1 MVEREPSVSEEDLH
15 AYVDGQIAGGE
26 CAAIEKWLESHPDDA
41 ARVAAWRA
49 QADAIRARYGDVVSE
64 PVPRRF
70 DVDKLARAG
79 RKWSK
84 LAAVAAVLAFLIG
97 GGAGWFGRSAWE
109 GMGPARM
116 VTTEAFEAHRLY
128 IAEVRH
134 PIEVKAG
141 ESHLNR
147 WLSRR
152 IGYGMPTPDLETFGL
167 KLLGGRL
174 LPGNAGRPAALYMY
188 EGPTGERFTIYSRK
202 DQAPQTSLRYR
213 AAGPVGSVFWIDD
226 DAAFVVSG
234 PADRARLQK
243 VAESVYEQVEN
254 RQPITTGSLPRM
266 LSDARGT
273 RW

>member
-15 AYVDGQIAGGE
+15 AYVDGQIAGGD
-26 CAAIEKWLESHPDDA
+26 CAAVEKWLENHPEDA

-49 QADAIRARYGDVVSE
+49 QADAIRARYGAVASE

-70 DVDKLARAG
+70 DVAKLARG
-79 RKWSK
+79 DRRWSR
-84 LAAVAAVLAFLIG
+84 LASAAALLAFVA
-97 GGAGWFGRSAWE
+97 GGAAGWSGRDVWE
-109 GMGPARM
+109 GTGPPRV

-152 IGYGMPTPDLETFGL
+152 VGYEMPTPNLDAFGL

-174 LPGNAGRPAALYMY
+174 LPGNAGRPALLYMY
-188 EGPTGERFTIYSRK
+188 EGATGERFTLYSRR
-202 DQAPQTSLRYR
+202 DQAPQSALRYR
-213 AAGPVGSVFWIDD
+213 AAGPVGSVFWAEDE
-226 DAAFVVSG
+226 AAYVVSG

-243 VAESVYEQVEN
+243 VAESVYEQIEN
-254 RQPITTGSLPRM
+254 RSKQTG
-266 LSDARGT
+266 AVT
-273 RW
+273 RPHLAQR

>member
-1 MVEREPSVSEEDLH
+1 MVEREPSVGEEELH

-26 CAAIEKWLESHPDDA
+26 RAVVEKWLESHPEDA

-49 QADAIRARYGDVVSE
+49 QADAIRARYGAVAGE
-64 PVPRRF
+64 TVPRRF
-70 DVDKLARAG
+70 DLATLARAN
-79 RKWSK
+79 RRWPR
-84 LAAVAAVLAFLIG
+84 LAAAAVLLAFLVG
-97 GGAGWFGRSAWE
+97 GGTGWFGRGAWE
-109 GMGPARM
+109 GAGPARI
-116 VTTEAFEAHRLY
+116 VTIEAFEAHRLY

-152 IGYGMPTPDLETFGL
+152 VGYEMPTPNLDAFGL

-188 EGPTGERFTIYSRK
+188 EGPTGERFTIYSRR
-202 DQAPQTSLRYR
+202 DQAPQTALRYR
-213 AAGPVGSVFWIDD
+213 AAGPVGSVFWVEDE
-226 DAAFVVSG
+226 AAFVVSG

-243 VAESVYEQVEN
+243 VAEAVYEQVET
-254 RQPITTGSLPRM
+254 RQQTSSMLRM
-266 LSDARGT
+266 LSDARGVPK
-273 RW
+273 